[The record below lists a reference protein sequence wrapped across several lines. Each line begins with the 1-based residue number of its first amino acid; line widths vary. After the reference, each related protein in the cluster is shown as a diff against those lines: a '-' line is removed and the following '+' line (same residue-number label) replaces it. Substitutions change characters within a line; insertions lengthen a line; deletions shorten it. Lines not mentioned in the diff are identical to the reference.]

1 MFGSWKNWE
10 MIQWKE
16 YREKNGRKMKYRLE
30 KRNER
35 KKKKSEGNKK

>member
-1 MFGSWKNWE
+1 MEGK
-10 MIQWKE
+10 K
-16 YREKNGRKMKYRLE
+16 KGRKMKYRLE